1 MVEANKNEEA
11 VFMISELAKLLRIS
25 LSKGKTVIR
34 ISDELQHSKSYMNI
48 QLIRYKDRFKVEFLI
63 DEKVENCC
71 IVKLVVHPVLENA
84 IYYGVGNMD
93 EDEGGKITVRG
104 ERKDDDI
111 FLSIEDNGMGMSQEV
126 VDNLLTNSEKVPKHG
141 SGVGLINVHTRI
153 QLMFGEEYGLK
164 IYSEPDE
171 GTKVVIHI
179 PAIPYS
185 EEKREELENKNRKR
199 ERVEDEK
206 K

>member
-1 MVEANKNEEA
+1 
-11 VFMISELAKLLRIS
+11 
-25 LSKGKTVIR
+25 
-34 ISDELQHSKSYMNI
+34 
-48 QLIRYKDRFKVEFLI
+48 
-63 DEKVENCC
+63 
-71 IVKLVVHPVLENA
+71 
-84 IYYGVGNMD
+84 MD
-93 EDEGGKITVRG
+93 EDEGGKIIVRG
-104 ERKDDDI
+104 EQKGNDI
-111 FLSIEDNGMGMSQEV
+111 FLSVEDNGMGMSQEV

-153 QLMFGEEYGLK
+153 QLMFGKEYGLK

-179 PAIPYS
+179 PAIHYS
-185 EEKREELENKNRKR
+185 EENRGELENQNRKR